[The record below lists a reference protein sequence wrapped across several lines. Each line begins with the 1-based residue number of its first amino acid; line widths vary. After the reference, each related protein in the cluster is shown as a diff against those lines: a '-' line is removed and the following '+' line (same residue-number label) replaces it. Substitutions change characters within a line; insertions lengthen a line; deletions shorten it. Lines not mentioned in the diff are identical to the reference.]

1 MALLD
6 LIDMLPDASRFNEAR
21 VNDPE
26 YAEMVAGLPD
36 PEGEWSPRVAAYGLN
51 ELLLREILHELK
63 ANNAITLK
71 AAGGSPGEFKEF
83 PAPRTA
89 VHAARE
95 RLERDWA
102 INFAGRFGFTPDDV

>member
-1 MALLD
+1 
-6 LIDMLPDASRFNEAR
+6 MLPDASRFNEAR

-26 YAEMVAGLPD
+26 YAEMVAALPESD
-36 PEGEWSPRVAAYGLN
+36 GGGWSPRVAAYGLN

-71 AAGGSPGEFKEF
+71 GAGGNPGEFKEF